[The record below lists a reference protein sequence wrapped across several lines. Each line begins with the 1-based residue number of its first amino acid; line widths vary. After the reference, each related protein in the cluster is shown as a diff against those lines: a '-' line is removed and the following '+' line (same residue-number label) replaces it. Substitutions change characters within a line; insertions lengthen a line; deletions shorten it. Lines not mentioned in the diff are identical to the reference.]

1 MRNLP
6 KGRYFLN
13 FIILLI
19 KAFNFAFFSLKHIF
33 IIKRYKSSEMLLR
46 FIVEITNES
55 VNLIQIQNRI
65 KNYYHYD
72 EEELVFYKKKY
83 TSNHSMSKKKDVL
96 VILHRKKRMSFNL
109 SDKNC
114 TQENVQLHLQ
124 HGEI

>member
-1 MRNLP
+1 MRCCH
-6 KGRYFLN
+6 F
-13 FIILLI
+13 
-19 KAFNFAFFSLKHIF
+19 
-33 IIKRYKSSEMLLR
+33 